1 MQVIQFSD
9 EFFDIK
15 ATLTCGQIFRYEKL
29 DNGYRVFSLDKD
41 CFIENID
48 DKVYVHTLYPE
59 YFYNFFDLD
68 TNYAKIYNFAKSQK
82 SQVVVDASKMAKG
95 IRILRQDAYEMIV
108 SFIISQNNN
117 IPKIKKSIEY
127 ICTNAGEQKISK
139 YGKFYTFPTKE
150 QLYDKDITFYKNA
163 GLGYRAE
170 YLFNFIKMLKNGFD
184 IDALKNMSKNEI
196 YSKIISIK
204 GVGEKVANCILLFGF
219 YKTKSFPVDT
229 WIEKIYKEDFKGSLT
244 DRAKITKY
252 FIDEFKEYSGYI
264 QQYLFYYKRSIK

>member
-1 MQVIQFSD
+1 MKVIQVSS

-29 DNGYRVFSLDKD
+29 DNGYMVFSADKD
-41 CFIENID
+41 CFVENIN
-48 DKVYVHTLYPE
+48 DKIYIHTSYPE

-68 TNYAKIYNFAKSQK
+68 TNYAKIYNFATSQK
-82 SQVVVDASKMAKG
+82 SQVIVNASKMAKG

-127 ICTNAGEQKISK
+127 ICANAGTQKISK
-139 YGKFYTFPTKE
+139 HGKFYTFPTKE
-150 QLYDKDITFYKNA
+150 QLYDKDITFYKDA

-170 YLFNFIKMLKNGFD
+170 YLYNFIKTLKNGFD
-184 IDALKNMSKNEI
+184 VDTLKNKSKDEI
-196 YSKIISIK
+196 YDKIISIK

-219 YKTKSFPVDT
+219 YKTESFPVDT

-244 DRAKITKY
+244 DRVKMTKY
-252 FIDEFKEYSGYI
+252 FINEFKEYSGYI
-264 QQYLFYYKRSIK
+264 QQYLFYYKRSVK